1 MRINTSMN
9 PKNIEPIRKE
19 AAPSSAKAQFAGL
32 VSTSRASQS
41 QEAIKDLLQK
51 LDKRG
56 ELLSKN
62 ITVDNLREY
71 KRMVKQVLGE
81 AINGGLELQEKQGL
95 TGRGRPKTYKVVE
108 EVDKKLV
115 ELTEQVLDK
124 ESKGMDILA
133 TIGEVKGLLVNYLL

>member
-1 MRINTSMN
+1 MRINTTMN
-9 PKNIEPIRKE
+9 PKNIESIRKE
-19 AAPSSAKAQFAGL
+19 TAPSTAKTQFASL
-32 VSTSRASQS
+32 VSTSKANQS

-56 ELLSKN
+56 DLLSKN
-62 ITVDNLREY
+62 MTVDNLREY
-71 KRMVKQVLGE
+71 KRLVKQVLGE